1 MVVILKDINEF
12 IKELYTEKGKVLG
25 TFEMDVDGYFYFWRN
40 EKLTGCDSSYVLRSI
55 ADKLDEVNK
64 EWNERLISI
73 FSPTKN

>member
-1 MVVILKDINEF
+1 MNLQVEDVNEF
-12 IKELYTEKGKVLG
+12 IKELCTERGRVLG

-40 EKLTGCDSSYVLRSI
+40 EKLTGCDPSYVLRGI

>member
-1 MVVILKDINEF
+1 MKLELREITPHL
-12 IKELYTEKGKVLG
+12 KELHTDKGIILG
-25 TFEMDVDGYFYFWRN
+25 TFERDVDGYFYFWRN
-40 EKLTGCDSSYVLRSI
+40 EKLTVCDSSYVLRGI